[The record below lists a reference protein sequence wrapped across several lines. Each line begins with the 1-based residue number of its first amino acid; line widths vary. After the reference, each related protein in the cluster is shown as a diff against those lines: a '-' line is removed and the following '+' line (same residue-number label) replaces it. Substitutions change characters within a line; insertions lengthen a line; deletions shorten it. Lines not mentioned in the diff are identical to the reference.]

1 MKPPADVSPAALP
14 LAGSPLAEYER
25 KLASGEFIAD
35 EAQRRAATALQTV
48 YTRLLAH
55 PPHRHRFGRRRK
67 WPRVPGLYLW
77 GGVGR
82 GKTTLMDSFYAALPA
97 RGKLRTHFHRFML
110 DVQERLEHYRDQQ
123 DPLVRVAAEIAAETR
138 VLCFDEFQVFDIAD
152 AMILGRLL
160 GGLFAHG
167 VTLVATSNVAPDAL
181 YRDGLQRE
189 QFLPAIAALKQNCV
203 VLDVDGTTDYRLRAL
218 HRAPVYLSPDGA
230 TAQAKLTALFT
241 GLCGRA
247 PGPAQDLHIHDRE
260 IHALH
265 AAPHA
270 VWFRFA
276 DLCEGPRGTADYVE
290 IADRYPTVFLSSVPR
305 FDASRE
311 AAARRFIN
319 LVDEL
324 YDRGVK
330 LVVTAAAPP
339 ARLYAGKRLSF
350 EFERTASRLL
360 EMQSREYLSAPRAA
374 RGATEAAPALA
385 DSE

>member
-1 MKPPADVSPAALP
+1 MKRPADASPAAVP
-14 LAGSPLAEYER
+14 RAESPLAAYER
-25 KLASGEFIAD
+25 KLAGGEFIAD
-35 EAQRRAATALQTV
+35 EAQRRAAAALETV
-48 YTRLLAH
+48 YERLLAH

-82 GKTTLMDSFYAALPA
+82 GKTTLMDMFHAALPTE
-97 RGKLRTHFHRFML
+97 GKLRTHFHRFML
-110 DVQERLEHYRDQQ
+110 DVQSRLDHYRDEQ
-123 DPLVRVAAEIAAETR
+123 DPLLRVAAEIAAKTR

-218 HRAPVYLSPDGA
+218 HRAPVYLVPDGFA
-230 TAQAKLTALFT
+230 AQQKLVALYAE
-241 GLCGRA
+241 LCGHP
-247 PGPAQDLHIHDRE
+247 PGPAQDLHIHGRT

-290 IADRYPTVFLSSVPR
+290 IANLYPTVFLSSVPR
-305 FDASRE
+305 FDANRE

-319 LVDEL
+319 LVDEF

-339 ARLYAGKRLSF
+339 ASLYAGNRLRF

-360 EMQSREYLSAPRAA
+360 EMQSKEYLSAPSST
-374 RGATEAAPALA
+374 RGATEAAPALV
-385 DSE
+385 DDG